1 MVSSAL
7 LERCCRVLTPSL
19 GRVKF
24 LYADARYRAVRS
36 MCLRGFLLAE
46 VHGFLVL
53 PRLPLQKPQCNV
65 QLRSSR
71 SRSKVFR

>member
-7 LERCCRVLTPSL
+7 PERCCRVLTPSL

-36 MCLRGFLLAE
+36 MCLRGLGNDKNSARLA
-46 VHGFLVL
+46 
-53 PRLPLQKPQCNV
+53 Q
-65 QLRSSR
+65 S
-71 SRSKVFR
+71 